1 MVLLTPLWESL
12 YKSITGQ
19 DEIFFNFSQ
28 VPLNSA
34 LDVTFVVFAYL
45 IGIFGLQFF
54 MKNQKPLY
62 LNGLF
67 IIHNLF
73 LTAISLIL
81 LVLML
86 EQQVPI
92 IFEHG
97 IFWSICNKNA
107 YTEPLRVLYY
117 INMWTKAY
125 ELIDTFF
132 LVLKKKPL
140 SFLHVYHHTLTLVL
154 TFSQLKGGNVVQ
166 WLVISLNL
174 LVHVFMYYYY
184 ARTAMGAKIWWKQL
198 LTVLQIT
205 QFIIDLFVCYFC
217 VMTWFASKSRLPS
230 IFDFGYCEGE
240 AISALFGCAL
250 LTSYLYLFIEFFQ
263 KTYSTRPGDKSK
275 EE

>member
-1 MVLLTPLWESL
+1 
-12 YKSITGQ
+12 
-19 DEIFFNFSQ
+19 
-28 VPLNSA
+28 
-34 LDVTFVVFAYL
+34 
-45 IGIFGLQFF
+45 
-54 MKNQKPLY
+54 MKNQKPLD

-154 TFSQLKGGNVVQ
+154 TFSQLKGGNVVVSQ
-166 WLVISLNL
+166 NFFLKRI
-174 LVHVFMYYYY
+174 
-184 ARTAMGAKIWWKQL
+184 KQ
-198 LTVLQIT
+198 T
-205 QFIIDLFVCYFC
+205 
-217 VMTWFASKSRLPS
+217 
-230 IFDFGYCEGE
+230 
-240 AISALFGCAL
+240 
-250 LTSYLYLFIEFFQ
+250 
-263 KTYSTRPGDKSK
+263 
-275 EE
+275 